1 MMKLYGF
8 DYQGIYL
15 LLMEKQISVLAFHVT
30 FFNYLSTYICS
41 QCICEIIRFYNL
53 KLQFAIILIIT
64 VIIKIS
70 PIKCCFSF
78 I

>member
-1 MMKLYGF
+1 MMKLYRF

-15 LLMEKQISVLAFHVT
+15 LLMKKQISVLAFYVT

-41 QCICEIIRFYNL
+41 QCICEIIQFYYL

-64 VIIKIS
+64 VIIKIG
-70 PIKCCFSF
+70 PIKYCFSF